1 MVWCI
6 GYLEWPELVP
16 FLQKAKER
24 LDRPACRVTRGSPPE
39 SFIIVLD
46 NVLMDDE
53 ESVVQKGQRVRTIVE
68 MESIFNAAGLIIH
81 KRSGLKEMPAPFR
94 DVHVWALF

>member
-1 MVWCI
+1 M
-6 GYLEWPELVP
+6 EWPDLVP
-16 FLQKAKER
+16 FLQRAKEK
-24 LDRPACRVTRGSPPE
+24 LDQGVGRVTRNSPPE

-46 NVLMDDE
+46 NVLMDGE
-53 ESVVQKGQRVRTIVE
+53 EPVVQNGQRVRTIDE

-81 KRSGLKEMPAPFR
+81 KRSGLRDMPSPFR